1 MPEPAQPLIV
11 EDGSSKSDAT
21 SYWDILSVDD
31 YHTAHTNSVSWSGAT
46 STTKTTALLMATQYL
61 DAVYGEQ
68 WQGTRS
74 KKEQRLDW
82 PRLGILDRDG
92 FVILSTIMPRNLLE
106 AVAELALRHITET
119 GGLLP
124 DIGTD
129 AQDVKRTKDKVG
141 PLESEIE
148 YFGSGEEF
156 KQFSIVDRLLE
167 SLLEPEGIVERG

>member
-1 MPEPAQPLIV
+1 MPAAPPLIV
-11 EDGSSKSDAT
+11 EDGTSKPDAT
-21 SYWDILSVDD
+21 SYWDIASVDE
-31 YHTAHTNSVSWSGAT
+31 YHIVHTNPSAWSGAN
-46 STTKTTALLMATQYL
+46 STVKTTALLMATQYL

-74 KKEQRLDW
+74 RRTQRLDW
-82 PRLGILDRDG
+82 PRLGIVDRDN
-92 FVILSTIMPRNLLE
+92 FVILSTTMPRNLLE
-106 AVAELALRHITET
+106 ATAELALRHVTET

-167 SLLEPEGIVERG
+167 ELLEATGIVERG